1 MRIFSRTTGIAAAA
15 AFSLIAQQGQSPAP
29 TPVPAAPRI
38 LPGSDKPLVSIG
50 TSLVT
55 LDITVKDKSGKPIEG
70 LKQSDFSVQEDGKPQ
85 KISIFEPQKLTL
97 QPEPPPQLTLADQLK
112 LPEIPKTTIT
122 VEAPGKVQYHDKR
135 LMAFYFD
142 FSTMQIAEQ
151 VRAQDA
157 ALEFL
162 NKKITKDDMVAIFFY
177 ASQVQILSDFTN
189 DRETLENTIKQL
201 PIGEA
206 SELAALA
213 DTGGCS
219 EEDTGAAFTAD
230 ESEFNVFNTDQK
242 LYALEKVS
250 KILAGLPEK
259 KQLIYFNGGINKTG
273 VDNQA
278 QLEASVNAAMK
289 ANVQIFPVDARGLM
303 ADPPGGGASK
313 GGSRGSGIFTGA
325 NYNSQRQQINDSQE
339 TLSTLAADTGGKVF
353 LDSNDI
359 EAGIEQA
366 QKSMQSYY
374 ILGYYTG
381 NAAMDGKYRTI
392 QVKLTNGMS
401 ASLEYRKGYYANKN
415 WTKLNASD
423 KDQQLK
429 EALAAGDPVTDIP
442 IAPQVDFFR
451 VGPSTYFVPVSAKI
465 PGGVIDL
472 KAKGAA
478 STTSFD
484 FVVEIEDETHATV
497 GNVQD
502 LIKIKLDSEAAEKA
516 SQKSYQYD
524 TGFTLDPGRYRMKI
538 VVREDL
544 TGKMGT
550 FDQRFTIPD
559 LSADTSGLKLSSI
572 IWSNQREPLTAAVG
586 AAQRFNRRDM
596 QADPRIVGD
605 EKIVPNI
612 TKVFRRNQNM
622 FVTFDVYDAAPDP
635 VNNKLRDIK
644 VSLSLFN
651 QKGAKAFE
659 VGPIDARQTATTR
672 PEAVPVNIQI
682 PLKDIVPGRYRCQI
696 NVVDEAGR
704 KFAFPSAELVVMP

>member
-1 MRIFSRTTGIAAAA
+1 MRIFSKTTGVIALAAL
-15 AFSLIAQQGQSPAP
+15 SLIAQQPQAPAP
-29 TPVPAAPRI
+29 AAAAPPARTASA
-38 LPGSDKPLVSIG
+38 SDKPLVSIG

-55 LDITVKDKSGKPIEG
+55 LDVTVKDKSGKPIEG
-70 LKQSDFSVQEDGKPQ
+70 LKQSDFQVSEDGKVQ
-85 KISIFEPQKLTL
+85 KVSVFEAQKLTME
-97 QPEPPPQLTLADQLK
+97 PEPPPALTLSDQLK
-112 LPEIPKTTIT
+112 LPEAPKTVIT
-122 VEAPGKVQYHDKR
+122 VESPGKVQYHDKR
-135 LMAFYFD
+135 LLAFYFD

-151 VRAQDA
+151 VRSQDA

-162 NKKITKDDMVAIFFY
+162 DKKITKDDVVAVFFY
-177 ASQVQILSDFTN
+177 ASQVQILSDFTG
-189 DRETLENTIKQL
+189 DRELLRTTIKQL

-213 DTGGCS
+213 DSGGCS
-219 EEDTGAAFTAD
+219 EEDTGAAFVGD

-242 LYALEKVS
+242 LYALEKVA
-250 KILAGLPEK
+250 KILSALPEK
-259 KQLIYFNGGINKTG
+259 KELIYFNGGISKTG

-278 QLEASVNAAMK
+278 QLEATVNAATK
-289 ANVQIFPVDARGLM
+289 ANLLLFPVDARGLM

-325 NYNSQRQQINDSQE
+325 NYNSQRQSINDSQE

-366 QKSMQSYY
+366 QRAMQSYY
-374 ILGYYTG
+374 IMGYYTSNG
-381 NAAMDGKYRTI
+381 AMDGKFRTI

-401 ASLEYRKGYYANKN
+401 ATLEYRKGYYANKV
-415 WTKLNASD
+415 WTKLNSSD

-429 EALAAGDPVTDIP
+429 EALAAGDPITDIP

-472 KAKGAA
+472 KSKGNA
-478 STTSFD
+478 STTAFD
-484 FVVEIEDETHATV
+484 FVVEIEDETHTTV
-497 GNVQD
+497 GNVTD
-502 LIKIKLDSEAAEKA
+502 LIKVKLDSEAAEKA

-524 TGFTLDPGRYRMKI
+524 TGFTLEPGRYRMKI
-538 VVREDL
+538 LVREDL
-544 TGKMGT
+544 SGKMGT

-559 LSADTSGLKLSSI
+559 LAADTSGLKLSSI

-586 AAQRFNRRDM
+586 AAQRLNRRDV
-596 QADPRIVGD
+596 ASDPRIVGD
-605 EKIVPNI
+605 EKIVPNV

-635 VNNKLRDIK
+635 VNSKLRDVK

-659 VGPIDARQTATTR
+659 VGPIEAKQTATTR

-704 KFAFPSAELVVMP
+704 KFAFPSADLVVFP